1 MHILLIEDDD
11 TTASYLT
18 KGLKESGYVVDRAQ
32 DGVEGLFMSMDA
44 KFDALIVDRM
54 PPRLDGLSLIKK
66 LRKENSEI
74 PIIILSALGDV
85 DERIKGLKYG
95 ADDYL
100 AKPFSFSELLAR
112 LEAVIRRNHNE
123 TDNSVLQLGD
133 LKLDLLSRR
142 VEREGQLIDLQPREY
157 KLLEF
162 LLRRPNQVVTRTM
175 LLEGV
180 WEYHFDPQTNVIDVH
195 ISRLRSKIDKP
206 FKGKQMLFTE
216 RGAGYACLLYT
227 SDAADDL

>member
-54 PPRLDGLSLIKK
+54 LPGLDGLSLIKK

-216 RGAGYACLLYT
+216 RGAGYALRY
-227 SDAADDL
+227 DK

>member
-1 MHILLIEDDD
+1 MHILLVEDDNE
-11 TTASYLT
+11 TASYLM
-18 KGLKESGYVVDRAQ
+18 KGLKESGHVVDRAS
-32 DGVEGLFMSMDA
+32 DGKEGLFMAFDSN
-44 KFDALIVDRM
+44 FDALIVDRM
-54 PPRLDGLSLIKK
+54 LPELDGLTLITKIREK
-66 LRKENSEI
+66 NSDI
-74 PIIILSALGDV
+74 PIIILSALGEV
-85 DERIKGLKYG
+85 DERVKGLKYG

-112 LEAVIRRNHNE
+112 LDAVIRRNQH
-123 TDNSVLQLGD
+123 DNNNISLLELGD

-142 VEREGQLIDLQPREY
+142 VEREGQIIDLQPREY

-195 ISRLRSKIDKP
+195 ISRLRSIIDKP

-216 RGAGYACLLYT
+216 RGAGYALRY
-227 SDAADDL
+227 DE

>member
-1 MHILLIEDDD
+1 MHILLIEDDND
-11 TTASYLT
+11 AASYVI
-18 KGLKESGYVVDRAQ
+18 KGLKESGHVVDRAS
-32 DGVEGLFMSMDA
+32 DGEEGLYMALDSN
-44 KFDALIVDRM
+44 FDVLVVDRM
-54 PPRLDGLSLIKK
+54 LPKLDGLNLIEKV
-66 LRKENSEI
+66 RKEKTDI
-74 PIIILSALGDV
+74 PILILSALGEV
-85 DERIKGLKYG
+85 DERVKGLKYG

-112 LEAVIRRNHNE
+112 LEALSRRNQPE
-123 TDNSVLQLGD
+123 ASSSLLELGD
-133 LKLDLLSRR
+133 LKLDLLSRK
-142 VEREGQLIDLQPREY
+142 VEREGQVIDLQPREY

-206 FKGKQMLFTE
+206 FKGKQMLYTE
-216 RGAGYACLLYT
+216 RGAGYALRY
-227 SDAADDL
+227 DK

>member
-1 MHILLIEDDD
+1 MHILLIEDDND
-11 TTASYLT
+11 AASYLI
-18 KGLKESGYVVDRAQ
+18 KGLKESGHVIDRAS
-32 DGVEGLFMSMDA
+32 DGEEGLFMALDSN
-44 KFDALIVDRM
+44 FDILIVDRM
-54 PPRLDGLSLIKK
+54 LPKLDGLNLIKK
-66 LRKENSEI
+66 VREDKNDT
-74 PIIILSALGDV
+74 PIIILSALGEV
-85 DERIKGLKYG
+85 GERVKGLKHG

-112 LEAVIRRNHNE
+112 LEALNRRNLPDSSSSLLE
-123 TDNSVLQLGD
+123 VGD
-133 LKLDLLSRR
+133 LKLNLLSRR
-142 VEREGQLIDLQPREY
+142 VEREGEEIDLQPREF

-162 LLRRPNQVVTRTM
+162 LMRRPNQVVTRTM

-216 RGAGYACLLYT
+216 RGAGYALRYNE
-227 SDAADDL
+227 

>member
-1 MHILLIEDDD
+1 MHILLVEDDNE
-11 TTASYLT
+11 TASYLM
-18 KGLKESGYVVDRAQ
+18 KGLKESGHVVDRAS
-32 DGVEGLFMSMDA
+32 DGREGLFMALESN
-44 KFDALIVDRM
+44 FDALIVDRM
-54 PPRLDGLSLIKK
+54 LPELDGLTLITKIREK
-66 LRKENSEI
+66 NSDI
-74 PIIILSALGDV
+74 PIIILSALGEV
-85 DERIKGLKYG
+85 DERVKGLKYG

-112 LEAVIRRNHNE
+112 LDAVIRRNQHEIN
-123 TDNSVLQLGD
+123 NSLLELGD

-142 VEREGQLIDLQPREY
+142 VEREGQIIDLQPREY

-195 ISRLRSKIDKP
+195 LSLIHI
-206 FKGKQMLFTE
+206 
-216 RGAGYACLLYT
+216 
-227 SDAADDL
+227 

>member
-1 MHILLIEDDD
+1 MHILLIEDDND
-11 TTASYLT
+11 AASYVI
-18 KGLKESGYVVDRAQ
+18 KGLKESGHVVDRAS
-32 DGVEGLFMSMDA
+32 DGEEGLFMALDSN
-44 KFDALIVDRM
+44 FDVLVVDRM
-54 PPRLDGLSLIKK
+54 LPKLDGLSLIEKV
-66 LRKENSEI
+66 RKEKPDI
-74 PIIILSALGDV
+74 PILILSALGEV
-85 DERIKGLKYG
+85 DERVKGLKYG

-112 LEAVIRRNHNE
+112 LEALSRRNQPE
-123 TDNSVLQLGD
+123 SNSSLLELGD
-133 LKLDLLSRR
+133 LKLDLLSRK
-142 VEREGQLIDLQPREY
+142 VEREGQFIDLQPREY

-206 FKGKQMLFTE
+206 FKGKQMLYTE
-216 RGAGYACLLYT
+216 RGAGYALRY
-227 SDAADDL
+227 DE

>member
-54 PPRLDGLSLIKK
+54 LPRLDGLSLIKK
-66 LRKENSEI
+66 LRKEKSEI

-216 RGAGYACLLYT
+216 RGAGYALRY
-227 SDAADDL
+227 DK

>member
-1 MHILLIEDDD
+1 MHILLIEDDND
-11 TTASYLT
+11 AASYVI
-18 KGLKESGYVVDRAQ
+18 KGLKESGHVVDRAS
-32 DGVEGLFMSMDA
+32 DGEEGLYMALDSN
-44 KFDALIVDRM
+44 FDVLVVDRM
-54 PPRLDGLSLIKK
+54 LPKLDGLNLIEKV
-66 LRKENSEI
+66 RKEKTDI
-74 PIIILSALGDV
+74 PILILSALGEV
-85 DERIKGLKYG
+85 DERVKGLKYG

-112 LEAVIRRNHNE
+112 LEALSRRNQPE
-123 TDNSVLQLGD
+123 ASSSLLELGD
-133 LKLDLLSRR
+133 LKLDLLSRK
-142 VEREGQLIDLQPREY
+142 VEREGQVIDLQPREY

-206 FKGKQMLFTE
+206 FKGKQMLFTK
-216 RGAGYACLLYT
+216 RGAGYVLR
-227 SDAADDL
+227 

>member
-1 MHILLIEDDD
+1 MHILLVEDDNE
-11 TTASYLT
+11 TASYLM
-18 KGLKESGYVVDRAQ
+18 KGLKESGHVVDRAS
-32 DGVEGLFMSMDA
+32 DGKEGLFIALESN
-44 KFDALIVDRM
+44 FDALIVDRM
-54 PPRLDGLSLIKK
+54 LPELDGLTLITKIREK
-66 LRKENSEI
+66 NSDI
-74 PIIILSALGDV
+74 PIIILSAIGEV
-85 DERIKGLKYG
+85 DERVKGLKYG

-112 LEAVIRRNHNE
+112 LDAVIRRNQH
-123 TDNSVLQLGD
+123 DNNNISLLELGD

-142 VEREGQLIDLQPREY
+142 VEREGQIIDLQPREY

-216 RGAGYACLLYT
+216 RGAGYALRY
-227 SDAADDL
+227 DE

>member
-1 MHILLIEDDD
+1 MHILLVEDDNE
-11 TTASYLT
+11 TASYLM
-18 KGLKESGYVVDRAQ
+18 KGLKESGHVVDRAS
-32 DGVEGLFMSMDA
+32 DGKEGLFMAFDSN
-44 KFDALIVDRM
+44 FDALIVDRM
-54 PPRLDGLSLIKK
+54 LPELDGLTLITKIREK
-66 LRKENSEI
+66 NLDI
-74 PIIILSALGDV
+74 PIIILSALGEV
-85 DERIKGLKYG
+85 DERVKGLKYG

-112 LEAVIRRNHNE
+112 LDAVIRRNQH
-123 TDNSVLQLGD
+123 DNNNISLLELGD

-142 VEREGQLIDLQPREY
+142 VEREGQIIDLQPREY

-216 RGAGYACLLYT
+216 RGAGYALRY
-227 SDAADDL
+227 DE

>member
-1 MHILLIEDDD
+1 MHILLVEDDNE
-11 TTASYLT
+11 TASYLM
-18 KGLKESGYVVDRAQ
+18 KGLKESGHVVDRAS
-32 DGVEGLFMSMDA
+32 DGKEGLFMAFDSN
-44 KFDALIVDRM
+44 FDALIVDRM
-54 PPRLDGLSLIKK
+54 LPELDGLTLITKIREK
-66 LRKENSEI
+66 NLDI
-74 PIIILSALGDV
+74 PIIILSALGEV
-85 DERIKGLKYG
+85 DERVKGLKYG

-112 LEAVIRRNHNE
+112 LDAVIRRNQH
-123 TDNSVLQLGD
+123 DNNNISLLELGD

-142 VEREGQLIDLQPREY
+142 VEREGQIIDLQPREY

-162 LLRRPNQVVTRTM
+162 LLRRPNQVITRTM

-216 RGAGYACLLYT
+216 RGAGYALRY
-227 SDAADDL
+227 DE

>member
-1 MHILLIEDDD
+1 MHILLIEDDND
-11 TTASYLT
+11 AASYVI
-18 KGLKESGYVVDRAQ
+18 KGLKESGHVVDRAS
-32 DGVEGLFMSMDA
+32 DGEEGLFMALDSN
-44 KFDALIVDRM
+44 FDVLVVDRM
-54 PPRLDGLSLIKK
+54 LPKLDGLSLIEKV
-66 LRKENSEI
+66 RKEKPDI
-74 PIIILSALGDV
+74 PILILSALGEV
-85 DERIKGLKYG
+85 DERVKGLKYG

-112 LEAVIRRNHNE
+112 LEALSRRNQPE
-123 TDNSVLQLGD
+123 SSSSLLELGD
-133 LKLDLLSRR
+133 LKLDLLSRK
-142 VEREGQLIDLQPREY
+142 VEREGQFIDLQPREY

-206 FKGKQMLFTE
+206 FKGKQMLYTE
-216 RGAGYACLLYT
+216 RGAGYALRY
-227 SDAADDL
+227 DE

>member
-54 PPRLDGLSLIKK
+54 LPRLDGLSLIKK
-66 LRKENSEI
+66 LLKENSEI

-216 RGAGYACLLYT
+216 RGAGYALRY
-227 SDAADDL
+227 DK

>member
-1 MHILLIEDDD
+1 MHILLVEDDNE
-11 TTASYLT
+11 TASYLM
-18 KGLKESGYVVDRAQ
+18 KGLKESGHVVDRAS
-32 DGVEGLFMSMDA
+32 DGKEGLFMAFDSN
-44 KFDALIVDRM
+44 FDALIVDRM
-54 PPRLDGLSLIKK
+54 LPELDGLTLITKIREK
-66 LRKENSEI
+66 NLDI
-74 PIIILSALGDV
+74 PIIILSALGEV

-112 LEAVIRRNHNE
+112 LDAVIRRNQH
-123 TDNSVLQLGD
+123 DNNNISLLELGD

-142 VEREGQLIDLQPREY
+142 VERVGQIIDLQPREY

-216 RGAGYACLLYT
+216 RGAGYALRY
-227 SDAADDL
+227 DE

>member
-1 MHILLIEDDD
+1 MHILLIEDDND
-11 TTASYLT
+11 TASYVI
-18 KGLKESGYVVDRAQ
+18 KGLKESGHVVDRAS
-32 DGVEGLFMSMDA
+32 DGEEGLYMALDSN
-44 KFDALIVDRM
+44 FDVLVVDRM
-54 PPRLDGLSLIKK
+54 LPKLDGLNLIEKV
-66 LRKENSEI
+66 RKEKTDI
-74 PIIILSALGDV
+74 PILILSALGEV
-85 DERIKGLKYG
+85 DERVKGLKYG

-112 LEAVIRRNHNE
+112 LEALSRRNQPE
-123 TDNSVLQLGD
+123 ASSSLLELGD
-133 LKLDLLSRR
+133 LKLDILSRK
-142 VEREGQLIDLQPREY
+142 VEREGQVIDLQPREY

-206 FKGKQMLFTE
+206 FKGKQMLYTE
-216 RGAGYACLLYT
+216 RGAGYALRY
-227 SDAADDL
+227 DE

>member
-1 MHILLIEDDD
+1 MHILLVEDDNE
-11 TTASYLT
+11 TASYLM
-18 KGLKESGYVVDRAQ
+18 KGLKESGHVVDRAS
-32 DGVEGLFMSMDA
+32 DGKEGLFMAFDSN
-44 KFDALIVDRM
+44 FDALIVDRM
-54 PPRLDGLSLIKK
+54 LPELDGLTLITKIREK
-66 LRKENSEI
+66 NSDI
-74 PIIILSALGDV
+74 PIIILSALGEV
-85 DERIKGLKYG
+85 DERVKGLKYG

-112 LEAVIRRNHNE
+112 LDAVIRRNQH
-123 TDNSVLQLGD
+123 DNNNSLLELGD

-142 VEREGQLIDLQPREY
+142 VEREGQIIDLQPREY

-195 ISRLRSKIDKP
+195 ISRLRS
-206 FKGKQMLFTE
+206 
-216 RGAGYACLLYT
+216 
-227 SDAADDL
+227 